1 MNTAQTLLIP
11 FEEETVV
18 VDFRKRVLKLSN
30 IRNVLKN
37 ILCKQFYADEIQ
49 NDDQEITER
58 HSCMC
63 KAKPFVKWAGG
74 KGLLIPKLEELL
86 PPNFDELQN
95 VTYVE
100 PFVGGG
106 AMLFHM
112 LRNHPNI
119 TRAVIN
125 DINPD
130 LIHCYNL
137 IANAPQNLIRLLKRI
152 EKKYYS
158 VSDISARR
166 ELYYAFRDQFNQ
178 EGISPDERA
187 ALFIFLNHTCYNGL
201 YRVNTNGKFNVPHGR
216 YKHPLICNEE
226 LIMKN
231 HELLNSIELVICPP
245 GDYKQVSHRLS
256 VNHPNF
262 VYFDPPYRPLLN
274 ETNFKEYSNVPFND
288 VQQEEL
294 KVFCDHLSER
304 NCMIMVSNSD
314 SLNLDRTSYFERLY
328 KGYDFQRILAP
339 RFINADPAKRRKR
352 TEVLIRNY

>member
-11 FEEETVV
+11 FEETLV
-18 VDFRKRVLKLSN
+18 VDFRKRVLKLLN
-30 IRNVLKN
+30 IRNVLQN
-37 ILCKQFYADEIQ
+37 ILCKQVYTDEIQ

-58 HSCMC
+58 HSFMC

-74 KGLLIPKLEELL
+74 KGLLLPQLEELL

-130 LIHCYNL
+130 LIHCYEL
-137 IANAPQNLIRLLKRI
+137 IAHHPDRLIARLREL
-152 EKKYYS
+152 ENNYYHLNN
-158 VSDISARR
+158 RR
-166 ELYYAFRDQFNQ
+166 DLYYAYREQFNR
-178 EGISPDERA
+178 EDIHPDERA

-201 YRVNTNGKFNVPHGR
+201 YRVNANGKFNVPHGR

-245 GDYKQVSHRLS
+245 GDYKQVVRRLS
-256 VNHPNF
+256 VHYPNF

-288 VQQEEL
+288 AQQEEL
-294 KVFCDHLSER
+294 KEFCDHLSER

-314 SLNLDRTSYFERLY
+314 SLNLDGTSYFEQLY
-328 KGYDFQRILAP
+328 EGYDFQRILAP
-339 RFINADPAKRRKR
+339 RFINADPVKRKKR